1 MPKYHPDA
9 KKEYLAILN
18 DASGS
23 VKDCLGMLVQRHLRM
38 ELGSEP
44 LTAHERLR
52 PVSKG
57 EMALYLVEY
66 QYGLAARVLCVYK
79 RDSAGVTALAVDA
92 WDGLTRVGAPT
103 QTPAAEQR
111 ARRRA

>member
-1 MPKYHPDA
+1 MPAYHPDA
-9 KKEYLAILN
+9 KNEYLAILKA
-18 DASGS
+18 ASGS

-38 ELGSEP
+38 ELGTEP
-44 LTAHERLR
+44 LAAHERLR

-57 EMALYLVEY
+57 AVPLYLVEY

-79 RDSAGVTALAVDA
+79 RDGSGVTALAVDA

-103 QTPAAEQR
+103 RTPAAEQR
-111 ARRRA
+111 ARSRA